1 MDTERRRSRDYHW
14 LLGDKSD
21 PNKITIKIERQI
33 WKHVRH
39 DDEGR
44 RSWHVEG
51 VTVCSGRCR
60 LAGCNAAARSGMVE
74 YEHLLPPQPAEV
86 LGHDARDHVWAARC
100 RPLRDQLHRRCRV
113 VLRLRRER
121 PSSRR
126 AAEKRDELA
135 TFHSITSSASN
146 CNELGTSSPSA
157 RAVCILITNSNLV
170 DCTTGRLAGFAPFR
184 IRPVYT
190 PT

>member
-51 VTVCSGRCR
+51 VTVRSGRCR

-74 YEHLLPPQPAEV
+74 YDHLLPPQPAEV
-86 LGHDARDHVWAARC
+86 LGHDSRDHVWATRSRALC
-100 RPLRDQLHRRCRV
+100 NQLHRPCGI
-113 VLRLRRER
+113 VLRFRRKAANSTNDQKPPNAQARPER
-121 PSSRR
+121 FHRSLPMVRAITASLIAAHAPR
-126 AAEKRDELA
+126 AATQPR
-135 TFHSITSSASN
+135 H
-146 CNELGTSSPSA
+146 
-157 RAVCILITNSNLV
+157 RA
-170 DCTTGRLAGFAPFR
+170 P
-184 IRPVYT
+184 
-190 PT
+190 